1 MTLFASKLSYRDLK
15 SIDIEKMWSD
25 YNFRL
30 PDENITVDEMPN
42 KLNEMLKDLLDQHAP
57 LQLKSITERTKVA
70 WFDNEVKEYKCIARC
85 REKLWRKYHTPELW
99 KAFQVARGTYHDKIK
114 SCKTSTISTQVLEC
128 GKDSKKLFELVSKLT
143 GSKATNP
150 MSDHE
155 DTQQLTEEFADHF
168 LNKIVRICDALDDLP
183 LYIPPT
189 RIVPELHEFRPMLSE
204 EIKEII
210 MASPS
215 KFCKLDSIPTAL
227 LKRLL
232 PVVLPDITS
241 LVNLSLRI
249 GTFADEWKITWV
261 KPLIKSINMELVKNS
276 YHLIS
281 NCNFISKIVE
291 KCMLVQINQHC
302 NLHGLL
308 PSYQSAY

>member
-1 MTLFASKLSYRDLK
+1 
-15 SIDIEKMWSD
+15 
-25 YNFRL
+25 
-30 PDENITVDEMPN
+30 
-42 KLNEMLKDLLDQHAP
+42 MLKDLLNRQAP
-57 LQLKSITERTKVA
+57 LQSKSITERTKVP
-70 WFDNEVKEYKCIARC
+70 WFDNEVKEYKLSARC

-99 KAFQVARGTYHDKIK
+99 KAFQVARRSYHDKIK
-114 SCKTSTISTQVLEC
+114 SCKTSNISTQVLEC
-128 GKDSKKLFELVSKLT
+128 GKDSKKLFELVSQLT

-150 MSDHE
+150 MPNHE
-155 DTQQLTEEFADHF
+155 DTQQLTEEFANHF
-168 LNKIVRICDALDDLP
+168 LNKIVRICDALDDSP

-189 RIVPELHEFRPMLSE
+189 RIIPELHEFRPMLGE
-204 EIKEII
+204 EIKEIN

-215 KFCKLDSIPTAL
+215 KFCELDSIPTAL

-232 PVVLPDITS
+232 PVVLQDITS
-241 LVNLSLRI
+241 LVNLSLRT
-249 GTFADEWKITWV
+249 GTFANEWKIACV
-261 KPLIKSINMELVKNS
+261 KPLIKSINMELIKTS

-291 KCMLVQINQHC
+291 KCMLVQLNQHC